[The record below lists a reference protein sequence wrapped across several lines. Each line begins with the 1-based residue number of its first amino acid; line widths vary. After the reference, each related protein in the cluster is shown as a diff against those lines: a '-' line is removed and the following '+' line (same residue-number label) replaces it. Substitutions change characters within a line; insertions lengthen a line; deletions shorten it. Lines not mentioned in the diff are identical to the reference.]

1 MNKRTRRLVLLIIS
15 LLSLSLGIVI
25 LYYIYDY
32 TEITNYINLNKFNN
46 NDPRYIETLQILN
59 NYKTSNFLKQF
70 VYFYPNVSMFSGLL
84 SICIGI
90 YGLVLHYNTKK
101 STIIFNKIFKKELN
115 KNKVLNRW
123 IIFHRFF

>member
-15 LLSLSLGIVI
+15 LLSLGLGIVI

-70 VYFYPNVSMFSGLL
+70 VYF
-84 SICIGI
+84 
-90 YGLVLHYNTKK
+90 
-101 STIIFNKIFKKELN
+101 
-115 KNKVLNRW
+115 
-123 IIFHRFF
+123 